1 MITKEIAVK
10 SVLTKTNLPV
20 GDYSVNPY
28 VGCEHRCQYCYAS
41 FMKRFT
47 KHPEPW
53 GEFVD
58 VKHWPEIKQP
68 QKYVGQELFIGS
80 VTDPYQPVE
89 AQYQRTRA
97 LLEQM
102 RGSGCKISIATK
114 SDLILRDLDLI
125 KSFPQARVSWSINT
139 LDENFRKDM
148 DQAVSIEHRL
158 AAMKAFH
165 EASIRTTCFI
175 SPIFPGIT
183 DVAAIIR
190 RAKAHC
196 NLVWLENLNL
206 RGGYKAV
213 ILEYIA
219 AKYPELVPLYERIY
233 QKNDRGY
240 WAQLDD
246 EMREFTAAEGLPYV
260 RDDDSIC
267 RPFSEPPL
275 VVNYFFHEEITPS
288 AKKKKSQQAADN

>member
-1 MITKEIAVK
+1 
-10 SVLTKTNLPV
+10 
-20 GDYSVNPY
+20 
-28 VGCEHRCQYCYAS
+28 
-41 FMKRFT
+41 
-47 KHPEPW
+47 
-53 GEFVD
+53 
-58 VKHWPEIKQP
+58 
-68 QKYVGQELFIGS
+68 
-80 VTDPYQPVE
+80 
-89 AQYQRTRA
+89 
-97 LLEQM
+97 
-102 RGSGCKISIATK
+102 
-114 SDLILRDLDLI
+114 
-125 KSFPQARVSWSINT
+125 
-139 LDENFRKDM
+139 NFRKDM

-165 EASIRTTCFI
+165 EAGIRTTCFI

-246 EMREFTAAEGLPYV
+246 EMREFTAAEGL
-260 RDDDSIC
+260 
-267 RPFSEPPL
+267 
-275 VVNYFFHEEITPS
+275 
-288 AKKKKSQQAADN
+288 